1 LLQTWS
7 DGTVKTV
14 ILTGMPGA
22 GKSTVSRLLAA
33 KLPRAAR
40 IAADDLNAMII
51 AGAVWPLGQPADEAA
66 RQVELSYRNLAALTK
81 NFTDAGFVTVIDCVI
96 PDGEHLDRLLEQL
109 FSDTSS
115 LVVLAPSTET
125 CKERDAGREA
135 NERFAFDGYDE
146 LDQSMR
152 RDFGDRGWWLDTS
165 ELSADRTADLI
176 AAGLDL
182 ETAAWR

>member
-1 LLQTWS
+1 M
-7 DGTVKTV
+7 KTV

-125 CKERDAGREA
+125 CKERDAGRES

>member
-1 LLQTWS
+1 MWS
-7 DGTVKTV
+7 DGSVETV

-66 RQVELSYRNLAALTK
+66 RQVELSYRNLAALAQ
-81 NFTDAGFVTVIDCVI
+81 NFTAAGFVTVIECVI
-96 PDGEHLDRLLEQL
+96 PDGAHLDRLLEHL
-109 FSDTSS
+109 SSDSSS
-115 LVVLAPSTET
+115 LVVLAPSTGT
-125 CKERDAGREA
+125 CRERNASREA
-135 NERFAFDGYDE
+135 NERFTFDGYDE

-165 ELSADRTADLI
+165 ELTADTTAEHI
-176 AAGLDL
+176 AARLGH
-182 ETAAWR
+182 ETATSH